1 MQLTLSRS
9 LSCLKLLVDWK
20 NQLHW
25 ESNCI
30 APSLN
35 LDSKLMHMYGMVK
48 DIETAHHLF
57 EEIPNAD
64 LVAWNSIIDCHVHC
78 RNYKQALHLFRR
90 MLQSGVQPDD
100 ATLGVTLSACG
111 AIGALDFG
119 RRIHSS
125 LIQQHTKLG
134 ESTSV
139 SNSIIDMYAKC
150 GAGEEAYH

>member
-1 MQLTLSRS
+1 
-9 LSCLKLLVDWK
+9 
-20 NQLHW
+20 
-25 ESNCI
+25 
-30 APSLN
+30 
-35 LDSKLMHMYGMVK
+35 MHMYGMVK

-57 EEIPNAD
+57 EEIPNED
-64 LVAWNSIIDCHVHC
+64 LVAWNSIIDCHMHC
-78 RNYKQALHLFRR
+78 GNYKQAHHLFCR
-90 MLQSGVQPDD
+90 MVQNGLQPND
-100 ATLGVTLSACG
+100 ATLVVTLSACG